1 MIMKIR
7 WMGHACFL
15 ITDKGGKRILTDPF
29 DQSVGYP
36 VPEVEADIVTVSHG
50 HFDHNYTKAVKGDF
64 EVVDAV
70 GSFTV
75 KGIPIK
81 GVATFHDEEK
91 GAKRGKNNVYVMEID
106 RLKVCHLGDLGHVL
120 DDGTVKDIGPVDVLL
135 IPVGGYYTIDAQT
148 AVKVVGQL
156 KPRLVIPMH
165 FKTAVMDFPIVG
177 VDDFLNEIGKGERVG
192 SNEIEITAGDLGDTM
207 QVKVLDFE

>member
-1 MIMKIR
+1 MKIR

-15 ITDKGGKRILTDPF
+15 ITDKGGTRVLTDPF

-36 VPEVEADIVTVSHG
+36 LPEVEADIVTVSHG
-50 HFDHNYTKAVKGDF
+50 HFDHNYTQAVKGDF
-64 EVVDAV
+64 EVVDAA

-75 KGIPIK
+75 RGIPIK
-81 GVATFHDEEK
+81 GVATYHDEEK
-91 GAKRGKNNVYVMEID
+91 GAKRGKNNVYIMEID

-120 DDGTVKDIGPVDVLL
+120 DDDTVKDIGPVDVLL

-165 FKTAVMDFPIVG
+165 FKTAVMNFPIVG
-177 VDDFLNEIGKGERVG
+177 VDDFLNKIGKGDRVG
-192 SNEIEITAGDLGDTM
+192 SNEIEVSAEDLGDTM